1 MSCFPKDESDRSALG
16 HKREHNVEFV
26 SSTEN
31 RSISSW
37 KAKSSLE
44 NNDGRRKESFQRGMD
59 LRSYF
64 LDERLTPAEK
74 ILLAEIDS
82 LTSDDRGE
90 QSLGGRSNLST
101 AYRNRKKS
109 LPVARSFFSEQKI
122 AGDQENR
129 QANPTLEE
137 ISLQFSNLCDE
148 VQEANGLDLLT

>member
-1 MSCFPKDESDRSALG
+1 MSCYRKDEFDRSALG

-82 LTSDDRGE
+82 LTSDDRGCYA
-90 QSLGGRSNLST
+90 SNAHFAKRLAVTESR
-101 AYRNRKKS
+101 ANHI
-109 LPVARSFFSEQKI
+109 VAR
-122 AGDQENR
+122 
-129 QANPTLEE
+129 
-137 ISLQFSNLCDE
+137 
-148 VQEANGLDLLT
+148 LTRGRYLIP